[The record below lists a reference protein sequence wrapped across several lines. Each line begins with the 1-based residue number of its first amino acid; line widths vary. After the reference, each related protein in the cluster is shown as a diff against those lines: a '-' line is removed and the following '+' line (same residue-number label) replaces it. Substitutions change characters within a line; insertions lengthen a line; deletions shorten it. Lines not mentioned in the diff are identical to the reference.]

1 MDCIDLHMAGVYR
14 IRSRDKRSG
23 NTDIT
28 VYSMIELSDYFENGT
43 ATELDYL
50 INHIFIQ

>member
-1 MDCIDLHMAGVYR
+1 MVYIARHMTGVYR
-14 IRSRDKRSG
+14 FRDKRSG

-43 ATELDYL
+43 ATKLDYL
-50 INHIFIQ
+50 INHISIQ